1 MKFSQILLC
10 AISQA
15 EERAKL
21 EAVRDKMVLDL
32 KSKGID
38 ERYLGEIT
46 SLDIGRI
53 F

>member
-1 MKFSQILLC
+1 MLPYL
-10 AISQA
+10 ISQA

-21 EAVRDKMVLDL
+21 EAVRDQMVRDM

-38 ERYLGEIT
+38 ERYFGEIT